1 MLLIIILYE
10 QNIVTQVIINVPHLE
25 GERCIFEQFALR
37 VSYYCLKG
45 KKKVFI
51 GDFNSSYAAKKSFQK
66 YR

>member
-45 KKKVFI
+45 KKKFL
-51 GDFNSSYAAKKSFQK
+51 
-66 YR
+66 